1 MNNKVEK
8 DMFVKITVQLEDV
21 VNELEELENNISNL
35 QYDLERLQSEVEEVL
50 EFQKQLQLLKKM
62 LSE

>member
-1 MNNKVEK
+1 MKNKVGS
-8 DMFVKITVQLEDV
+8 DMFLKITVQLEDV

-50 EFQKQLQLLKKM
+50 EFQKQLKLIKKM
-62 LSE
+62 LNE